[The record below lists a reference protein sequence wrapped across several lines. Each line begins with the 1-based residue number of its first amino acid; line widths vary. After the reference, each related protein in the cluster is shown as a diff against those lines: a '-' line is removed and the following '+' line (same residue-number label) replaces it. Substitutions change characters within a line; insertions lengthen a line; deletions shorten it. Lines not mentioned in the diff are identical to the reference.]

1 LIERGGECG
10 SGGTV
15 VAGLEV
21 NVAGGSEQVSGA
33 VVDQ

>member
-10 SGGTV
+10 SGGAV
-15 VAGLEV
+15 VAGLEA